1 MVIPDVDCDVGLL
14 LGNDNRKVSQPQGM
28 INAQH
33 GCYAIGGMDHQLP
46 WQIRFI
52 PFERNV

>member
-52 PFERNV
+52 QFERNV